1 MRRGQLMIEFMTLI
15 GIGMLIVAIASAII
29 ISEASRASQNRHE
42 SAVREQHE
50 RLRSELFA
58 AYLALDGYTTDVTF
72 QPPYRGVGMELRITN
87 GSIRIESEKTA
98 TGSTV
103 VGVIGDIQM
112 TEGTITLSK
121 TNGTVNVT

>member
-1 MRRGQLMIEFMTLI
+1 MRRGQLMIEFLTLV
-15 GIGMLIVAIASAII
+15 GISMLILAIAVSII
-29 ISEASRASQNRHE
+29 ISEASRASQMRHD

-58 AYLALDGYTTDVTF
+58 AYLALDGYTTQVDFT
-72 QPPYRGVGMELRITN
+72 PPYRGVAMELAIGN
-87 GSIRIESEKTA
+87 GTIRIESEKTA

-103 VGVIGDIQM
+103 VGVIGDVQFS
-112 TEGTITLSK
+112 EGTITLTK

>member
-1 MRRGQLMIEFMTLI
+1 MSRAQLMLEFLTLT
-15 GIGMLIVAIASAII
+15 GIGMLILAIAVSII
-29 ISEASRASQNRHE
+29 ISEASRASQMRHD

-58 AYLALDGYTTDVTF
+58 AYLALDGYTTQVEF
-72 QPPYRGVGMELRITN
+72 SPPYRGVAMDLSIQN

-103 VGVIGDIQM
+103 VGVVAD
-112 TEGTITLSK
+112 THLNEGEITITK
-121 TNGTVNVT
+121 TNGTVLVT